1 MKKRILALLG
11 TLLALAIFTAVA
23 YAESPAEETGN
34 LTVNYKVVDEQGNLV
49 DAIEDS
55 QQFLITSTTKSPYL
69 KGDDVLLKTNTL
81 YDFKLSPRGYGTF
94 LVGGNSGGYHS
105 ATIYS
110 LPADTYDFFLP
121 TRQGALRA
129 SDADYKIDSMQLFVN
144 HVEATETNE
153 YGELR
158 TLITISS
165 GETVIDVILHVTKP
179 EQVTSVAVKL
189 KMYGADSFSAE
200 DNYTITLKG
209 ISEKNADVVRTV
221 VATEEDLKNG
231 FISIGDVPPGYY
243 EICESA
249 LPRDGLCIAPMY
261 IFSRNIGY
269 VPACSADATLLT
281 YTTYGSSEKR
291 APRIVISIYGL
302 DYSELLNYIP
312 VVKSETSNWS
322 ATFTFYW
329 HYPEN
334 DGARRGELY
343 NVGSNGPMTD
353 NCTVV
358 FPEVSGFTMA
368 DAPTQSH
375 TTSENEN
382 GDMIFAMHYVKNTET
397 PTTPTPTPGDEPTS
411 KPGDTPSSK
420 PGDAPSSAPG
430 DEPSSTPSDEP
441 TSKPGTD
448 ATPALTPVPSTEPTP
463 VPTPTPSVEP
473 VPTSTPG
480 TEPTPAPSAEAAAPA
495 STPAPVSTTAPIPNT
510 TVRSTPAP
518 STKPTPS
525 PTPTAEPT
533 ATPAPTAEP
542 EPSATPDTA
551 PSSAPAEQPEATPA
565 PAEVKK
571 ESKRGMPFWVVPV
584 AVPCVAAGG
593 ASFITIFRRR
603 WRK

>member
-55 QQFLITSTTKSPYL
+55 QQFLINSTTKTHSNQ
-69 KGDDVLLKTNTL
+69 GDDVLLKTNTL
-81 YDFKLSPRGYGTF
+81 YDFELSSYGTGRF

-110 LPADTYDFFLP
+110 LPADTYDFSLAP
-121 TRQGALRA
+121 RRGVLRA
-129 SDADYKIDSMQLFVN
+129 SDADYKIDSLQLFVN
-144 HVEATETNE
+144 NVESTKTDK
-153 YGELR
+153 YGYL
-158 TLITISS
+158 TAPIKISS
-165 GETVIDVILHVTKP
+165 GETVIDIILHVTKP
-179 EQVTSVAVKL
+179 EQVTSTTVKL
-189 KMYGADSFSAE
+189 EMYAADSFKAE

-209 ISEKNADVVRTV
+209 ISEKNADVIRTV
-221 VATEEDLKNG
+221 VATEQDLANG

-358 FPEVSGFTMA
+358 FPKVPGFTMA

-411 KPGDTPSSK
+411 KPGDEPTSKPGDEPSSK
-420 PGDAPSSAPG
+420 PGD
-430 DEPSSTPSDEP
+430 EPS
-441 TSKPGTD
+441 SKPGTEE
-448 ATPALTPVPSTEPTP
+448 TPALTPVPSTEPTP

-480 TEPTPAPSAEAAAPA
+480 TEPSPAPSAEAAAPV
-495 STPAPVSTTAPIPNT
+495 STPAPVSTTAPVPNT

-584 AVPCVAAGG
+584 AVPCVAVGG

-603 WRK
+603 WHK

>member
-23 YAESPAEETGN
+23 YAESPAGETGN

-55 QQFLITSTTKSPYL
+55 QQFAIESTTKTHSNQ
-69 KGDDVLLKTNTL
+69 GDDVLLKTNTL
-81 YDFKLSPRGYGTF
+81 YDFELSPYGTGRF

-110 LPADTYDFFLP
+110 LPADTYDFYLP
-121 TRQGALRA
+121 PRQGVLRA
-129 SDADYKIDSMQLFVN
+129 SDADYKIGSMQLFIN
-144 HVEATETNE
+144 HVESTETNE
-153 YGELR
+153 YGALR
-158 TLITISS
+158 TPITISS
-165 GETVIDVILHVTKP
+165 GDMVIDVILHVTKP

-189 KMYGADSFSAE
+189 KMYGADSFTAE

-209 ISEKNADVVRTV
+209 ISENNADVVRTV
-221 VATEEDLKNG
+221 VATEEDLANG
-231 FISIGDVPPGYY
+231 IISIGDVPPGYY

-249 LPRDGLCIAPMY
+249 LPHDGLCIAPAY
-261 IFSRNIGY
+261 IFSRATAY
-269 VPACSADATLLT
+269 VPACSADATFHT

-291 APRIVISIYGL
+291 TPRIVISIYGL
-302 DYSELLNYIP
+302 DYSELLNYEP
-312 VVKSETSNWS
+312 VVKSATSNWS

-329 HYPEN
+329 HYPES
-334 DGARRGELY
+334 DGARCGELY
-343 NVGSNGPMTD
+343 NFGSNGPMTD

-358 FPEVSGFTMA
+358 FPEVPGFTMA

-411 KPGDTPSSK
+411 KPGDEPSSKPSDEPSSK
-420 PGDAPSSAPG
+420 PG
-430 DEPSSTPSDEP
+430 DEP
-441 TSKPGTD
+441 TSKPGDTPSSTPGTE
-448 ATPALTPVPSTEPTP
+448 ATPAPTHVPSTEPTP
-463 VPTPTPSVEP
+463 A
-473 VPTSTPG
+473 PTSTPSA
-480 TEPTPAPSAEAAAPA
+480 EPTPAPSAEAAAPVL
-495 STPAPVSTTAPIPNT
+495 TPAPVSTTAPVPNT

-525 PTPTAEPT
+525 PTPTAKPT

-584 AVPCVAAGG
+584 AVPCVAVGG

>member
-81 YDFKLSPRGYGTF
+81 YDFKLAPRGYGTF

-110 LPADTYDFFLP
+110 LPADTYDFYLP
-121 TRQGALRA
+121 PRQGVLHA
-129 SDADYKIDSMQLFVN
+129 SDADYIIDSMQLFIN
-144 HVEATETNE
+144 HVEATKTTESSE
-153 YGELR
+153 WDVPV
-158 TLITISS
+158 TISS
-165 GETVIDVILHVTKP
+165 GETVIDIILHVTKP
-179 EQVTSVAVKL
+179 EQVTSTTVKFNLPAVDNL
-189 KMYGADSFSAE
+189 TAE

-209 ISEKNADVVRTV
+209 ISENNADVVRTV
-221 VATEEDLKNG
+221 VATEEDLANG
-231 FISIGDVPPGYY
+231 VISMSDVPPGYY

-249 LPRDGLCIAPMY
+249 LPRDGLVLIPMR
-261 IFSRNIGY
+261 IFSRSTGY
-269 VPACSADATLLT
+269 VPACSAGTSFYL
-281 YTTYGSSEKR
+281 YPTYGSGDKR
-291 APRIVISIYGL
+291 YPRIVISIYGL
-302 DYSELLNYIP
+302 DYSELLNYEP

-329 HYPEN
+329 HYPES
-334 DGARRGELY
+334 DGARCGELY

-358 FPEVSGFTMA
+358 FPEVPGFTMA

-382 GDMIFAMHYVKNTET
+382 RDMFFAMHYVKDTDST
-397 PTTPTPTPGDEPTS
+397 TTPSPTPGDEPSS
-411 KPGDTPSSK
+411 KPGDEPSSK
-420 PGDAPSSAPG
+420 PGDEPSSKPSDEPSSAPG
-430 DEPSSTPSDEP
+430 TE
-441 TSKPGTD
+441 
-448 ATPALTPVPSTEPTP
+448 ATPAPTSVPSAEPTP
-463 VPTPTPSVEP
+463 APTSTPSVEP
-473 VPTSTPG
+473 IPTSTPTSAPG
-480 TEPTPAPSAEAAAPA
+480 TEPTPAPSAEAAAPV
-495 STPAPVSTTAPIPNT
+495 STPAPASTTAPIPNT

-542 EPSATPDTA
+542 EPSVTPDTA

-571 ESKRGMPFWVVPV
+571 ESKHGMPFWVVPV

>member
-23 YAESPAEETGN
+23 YAESPAEETGK

-69 KGDDVLLKTNTL
+69 KGDDVLLKTNTF
-81 YDFKLSPRGYGTF
+81 YDFKLAPRGYGRF

-110 LPADTYDFFLP
+110 LPADTYDFSLP
-121 TRQGALRA
+121 PRQGVLRA
-129 SDADYKIDSMQLFVN
+129 SDADYIIDSQQLFIN
-144 HVEATETNE
+144 HVEATKTTESSE
-153 YGELR
+153 WDVPV
-158 TLITISS
+158 TISS
-165 GETVIDVILHVTKP
+165 GETVIDIILHVTKP
-179 EQVTSVAVKL
+179 EQVTSTTVKL
-189 KMYGADSFSAE
+189 KMYGADSFKAE

-209 ISEKNADVVRTV
+209 VSENNADVVRTV
-221 VATEEDLKNG
+221 VATAEDLANG
-231 FISIGDVPPGYY
+231 IISIGDVPPGYY

-249 LPRDGLCIAPMY
+249 LPHDGLCIAPMY
-261 IFSRNIGY
+261 IFSRNTGY
-269 VPACSADATLLT
+269 VSACSAETSFYLYPT
-281 YTTYGSSEKR
+281 YSSSEKR

-302 DYSELLNYIP
+302 DYSELLNYEPI
-312 VVKSETSNWS
+312 VKSATSNWS

-329 HYPEN
+329 HYPES
-334 DGARRGELY
+334 DGARCGELY

-358 FPEVSGFTMA
+358 FPEVPGFTMA

-382 GDMIFAMHYVKNTET
+382 GDMIFAMHYVKNTES
-397 PTTPTPTPGDEPTS
+397 PTTPPPTTG
-411 KPGDTPSSK
+411 G
-420 PGDAPSSAPG
+420 
-430 DEPSSTPSDEP
+430 EP
-441 TSKPGTD
+441 TSKPGTEE
-448 ATPALTPVPSTEPTP
+448 TPTLTPVPSTEPTP
-463 VPTPTPSVEP
+463 VPTSTPS
-473 VPTSTPG
+473 
-480 TEPTPAPSAEAAAPA
+480 TEPTPAPSAEAAAPV
-495 STPAPVSTTAPIPNT
+495 STPAPVSTTAPVPNT

-525 PTPTAEPT
+525 PTPAAEPT

-542 EPSATPDTA
+542 EPSAAPDTE
-551 PSSAPAEQPEATPA
+551 PSSAPAEQPETTPA

-571 ESKRGMPFWVVPV
+571 ESKRSMPLWVVPV

>member
-81 YDFKLSPRGYGTF
+81 YDFKLEPRGYGRF

-110 LPADTYDFFLP
+110 LPADTYDFYLVP
-121 TRQGALRA
+121 RQGVLRA
-129 SDADYKIDSMQLFVN
+129 SDADYTIDSMQLFIN
-144 HVEATETNE
+144 HVEATKTTESSE
-153 YGELR
+153 WDVPV
-158 TLITISS
+158 TISS

-179 EQVTSVAVKL
+179 EQVTSTTVKL
-189 KMYGADSFSAE
+189 KMYGADSFKAE

-209 ISEKNADVVRTV
+209 ISENNADVVRTV
-221 VATEEDLKNG
+221 VATAEDLANG
-231 FISIGDVPPGYY
+231 VISIDDVSPGYY

-249 LPRDGLCIAPMY
+249 LPRDGLCIAPAY
-261 IFSRNIGY
+261 IFSRATAY
-269 VPACSADATLLT
+269 VPACSADATFHT
-281 YTTYGSSEKR
+281 YTTYGSSDKR
-291 APRIVISIYGL
+291 TPRIVISIYGL
-302 DYSELLNYIP
+302 DYSELLNYEPI
-312 VVKSETSNWS
+312 VKSATSNWR

-329 HYPEN
+329 HYPES
-334 DGARRGELY
+334 DGARCGELY
-343 NVGSNGPMTD
+343 NFGSNGPMTED
-353 NCTVV
+353 CTVV
-358 FPEVSGFTMA
+358 FPEVPGFTMA

-382 GDMIFAMHYVKNTET
+382 GDMIFAMHYVKNTDST
-397 PTTPTPTPGDEPTS
+397 TTPTPTPGDEPSSTPS
-411 KPGDTPSSK
+411 DTPSSK
-420 PGDAPSSAPG
+420 PGDEPSSAPG
-430 DEPSSTPSDEP
+430 TE
-441 TSKPGTD
+441 
-448 ATPALTPVPSTEPTP
+448 ATPAPTHVPSTEPTP
-463 VPTPTPSVEP
+463 VPTSTPSVEP
-473 VPTSTPG
+473 IPTSTPTSTPG
-480 TEPTPAPSAEAAAPA
+480 TEPTPAPSAEAAAPV
-495 STPAPVSTTAPIPNT
+495 STPAPASTIAPIPNT

-525 PTPTAEPT
+525 PTPTVKPT

-571 ESKRGMPFWVVPV
+571 ESKRSMPFWVVPV

-603 WRK
+603 WYK

>member
-55 QQFLITSTTKSPYL
+55 QQFLITSTTNTKPTYI

-94 LVGGNSGGYHS
+94 WVGGNSGGYHS

-110 LPADTYDFFLP
+110 LPADTYDFSLAP
-121 TRQGALRA
+121 RQGTLRA
-129 SDADYKIDSMQLFVN
+129 SDADYEIDSMQLFIN
-144 HVEATETNE
+144 HVEATKTTESSE
-153 YGELR
+153 WDVPV
-158 TLITISS
+158 TISS
-165 GETVIDVILHVTKP
+165 GDMIIDVILHVTKP
-179 EQVTSVAVKL
+179 EQLTSTTVKFNLPAVDNL
-189 KMYGADSFSAE
+189 TAE

-209 ISEKNADVVRTV
+209 ISGKNVDVVRTV
-221 VATEEDLKNG
+221 VATEEDLANG
-231 FISIGDVPPGYY
+231 IISMSDVPPGYY

-249 LPRDGLCIAPMY
+249 LPRDDLSLIPMR
-261 IFSRNIGY
+261 IFSRTTGY
-269 VPACSADATLLT
+269 VSACSAETSFYLYPT
-281 YTTYGSSEKR
+281 YSSSEKR
-291 APRIVISIYGL
+291 FPRIVISIYGL
-302 DYSELLNYIP
+302 DYSELLNYEP

-322 ATFTFYW
+322 AIFTFYW

-334 DGARRGELY
+334 DGARCGELY

-358 FPEVSGFTMA
+358 FPEVPGFTMA

-375 TTSENEN
+375 TISENEN
-382 GDMIFAMHYVKNTET
+382 GDMIFAMHYVKNTES
-397 PTTPTPTPGDEPTS
+397 PTTPPPTTGGES
-411 KPGDTPSSK
+411 SSK
-420 PGDAPSSAPG
+420 PGDEPSSAPG
-430 DEPSSTPSDEP
+430 DELSSTPSDEP
-441 TSKPGTD
+441 SSKPG
-448 ATPALTPVPSTEPTP
+448 TEPTP
-463 VPTPTPSVEP
+463 VPTSTPSVEP
-473 VPTSTPG
+473 VPTSTPTSASG
-480 TEPTPAPSAEAAAPA
+480 TEPTPAPSAEAAAPV
-495 STPAPVSTTAPIPNT
+495 STPAPVSTTAPVPNT
-510 TVRSTPAP
+510 TVRSTPAPSTKPMP

-551 PSSAPAEQPEATPA
+551 PSSAPAEQPETTPA

-584 AVPCVAAGG
+584 AVPCVAVGG
-593 ASFITIFRRR
+593 ASFVTIFRRR

>member
-1 MKKRILALLG
+1 MKKRILTLLG

-34 LTVNYKVVDEQGNLV
+34 LTVNYRVVDEQGNLV

-55 QQFLITSTTKSPYL
+55 QQFLITSTTNTKPTYI

-397 PTTPTPTPGDEPTS
+397 PTTPSPTPGDEP
-411 KPGDTPSSK
+411 SSK
-420 PGDAPSSAPG
+420 PG
-430 DEPSSTPSDEP
+430 DEPSSTPGTEETPTLTPVPSAEP
-441 TSKPGTD
+441 T
-448 ATPALTPVPSTEPTP
+448 PAPTPVPSTEPTP
-463 VPTPTPSVEP
+463 APTSTPSVEP
-473 VPTSTPG
+473 TPAPTSASG
-480 TEPTPAPSAEAAAPA
+480 TEPTPAPSAEAAIPA
-495 STPAPVSTTAPIPNT
+495 STPAPVSTTAPVSNT

-525 PTPTAEPT
+525 PTPTAKPT

-571 ESKRGMPFWVVPV
+571 ESKRSMPFWVVPV